1 MSSAPNPYATPKAI
15 VADPGAARGG
25 EAVREEHLSHEASI
39 KAAGSLFMLGGLLVS
54 FAAFSVIVTTAS
66 EARENLA
73 VVAIGVVLVVLAAAN
88 FVVGWGL
95 RMLRIW
101 ARVPAIILAVIGLL
115 GFPIGTLLNAYV
127 LWLLASRKGRMVL
140 SAEYASI
147 VEATPHMK
155 YRTPIVLWIL
165 LGLIV
170 LLVVVLF
177 VAALVR

>member
-1 MSSAPNPYATPKAI
+1 
-15 VADPGAARGG
+15 
-25 EAVREEHLSHEASI
+25 
-39 KAAGSLFMLGGLLVS
+39 
-54 FAAFSVIVTTAS
+54 
-66 EARENLA
+66 
-73 VVAIGVVLVVLAAAN
+73 
-88 FVVGWGL
+88 
-95 RMLRIW
+95 MLRIW

-165 LGLIV
+165 LGVIV